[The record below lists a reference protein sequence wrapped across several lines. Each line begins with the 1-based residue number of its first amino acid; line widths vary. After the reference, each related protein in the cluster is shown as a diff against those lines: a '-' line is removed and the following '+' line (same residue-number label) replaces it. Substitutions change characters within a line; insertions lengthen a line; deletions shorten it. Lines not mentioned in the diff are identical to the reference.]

1 MRSLQRWRAPSPLRF
16 EFRQNVLS
24 DRQAG
29 SGASNPRSGYGL
41 RRPKRVATWL
51 LLGSTLVGCGVPA
64 QPKAQNIKLDR
75 ISLAV
80 REPERLVTS
89 FVLAGGSRLY
99 GRPDCIPLT
108 LDLKKSAESV
118 LAKLRQ
124 PLSAADSVDYKSAV
138 SAYDLSIDSVDPDS
152 STVFVQVSKAKGFKG
167 DYLAIGQVVLS
178 LVSIKGITK
187 VGLMEGSQPLSSV
200 KVAGSNDTVGLK
212 NGELSLPTSKDSFD
226 PVESSLLRFYF
237 FENKGPQ
244 SGLPVG
250 KGSPDGSRSEAE
262 LGPVRSNQGPQSGLP
277 VGKGSPD
284 GSRSEAELGPVRS
297 NQGPGQLRL
306 RLGSKYVIGFE
317 GTESLKI
324 QANKYFAEM
333 ELGPSVET
341 VQEKA
346 MREPFSGLDAQVDQI
361 DDRGPLKLSVSSAF
375 DTLSPTEQAAA
386 LGQLLLTLQLIPSF
400 LELPPVEFYV
410 NSEPRTNSS
419 PQRRTKVPNANGVL
433 VDRETLSP
441 LDYQTLTRDDNNAT
455 ASLPKEI
462 ASLKECR

>member
-1 MRSLQRWRAPSPLRF
+1 MSLDSGPILKRSNNRRP
-16 EFRQNVLS
+16 
-24 DRQAG
+24 
-29 SGASNPRSGYGL
+29 GYGL
-41 RRPKRVATWL
+41 RQPTRVAAWL
-51 LLGSTLVGCGVPA
+51 LVGSTLAGCGVPA

-138 SAYDLSIDSVDPDS
+138 SAYDLAIDSVDPETN
-152 STVFVQVSKAKGFKG
+152 TVLVQVAKAKGFTG

-178 LVSIKGITK
+178 LVSIKGITE

-237 FENKGPQ
+237 FEEKVP
-244 SGLPVG
+244 G
-250 KGSPDGSRSEAE
+250 K
-262 LGPVRSNQGPQSGLP
+262 
-277 VGKGSPD
+277 
-284 GSRSEAELGPVRS
+284 
-297 NQGPGQLRL
+297 LRL

-317 GTESLKI
+317 GTESQKI

-341 VQEKA
+341 VREKA
-346 MREPFSGLDAQVDQI
+346 TREPFSGLDAQVEQT
-361 DDRGPLKLSVSSAF
+361 DDRGPFKLSVSSAF
-375 DTLSPTEQAAA
+375 DALSPTEQAAA
-386 LGQLLLTLQLIPSF
+386 LGQLLLTLELIPSF

-410 NSEPRTNSS
+410 NSDPSSNSS
-419 PQRRTKVPNANGVL
+419 PQRRTRVPNAEGVL

-441 LDYQTLTRDDNNAT
+441 RDYETLARDDDNSIAP
-455 ASLPKEI
+455 LPKEI
-462 ASLKECR
+462 ASSRECR